1 LSVATVLAV
10 FLIAEPALWLAGV
23 EPLIRRED
31 PSQGF
36 SGLMT
41 VFQRDGERYRT
52 RPSLRPSTFNDQS
65 FLAHKP
71 SNGLRIFCLG
81 GSSAFGFPWD
91 ARASFCGVLADVL
104 HAAYPERTVE
114 VVNVA
119 GISYAMHRLN
129 IVADEM
135 VAYDPDFFIIYSGH
149 NEFIERDFYEALK
162 QRGAVRAGLVHLL
175 AHTRLFSAL
184 RDLRGERH
192 GTADTSGARF
202 GMTVRRDQTRS
213 YSMAEKERV
222 IADYHEGL
230 DRLVTLAQRHGAKV
244 VVATLPC
251 NLRDWRPQASSAA
264 AAEGADHGTRLRAL
278 ATARQNLAAQRFDDA
293 LGELTRAA
301 AEAPIHA
308 ETQFLLGRAHEGL
321 ANWDEARR
329 AYRRACDYDAAPVRR
344 LQGINDAVRTVAQA
358 RGALLVDVERVFEE
372 TSPHGLVGFN
382 LIEDYVHPTLQGHQ
396 LIAWHLWDNMARA
409 GWLGPRAAAS
419 DVFDRVTAARP
430 GVTNEANPVWLFNQG
445 AILENAGHISQA
457 IVKYRQALAVAPG
470 YVGALE
476 NLAILL
482 ARQDDAGET
491 DAVVGRLLQ
500 IDRDN
505 ANGRMLRGDLL
516 RQQARLAEATVE
528 YRRAI
533 ATSPDLS
540 RAYNQLA
547 ATLIMMND
555 LTEAESELNRALG
568 RTPDDVDA
576 HVLLGQVFMRRGAW
590 PQAVEEFQRA
600 LGFDPYSVPALISLG
615 EAYLQRK
622 MYREALERYAE
633 VLRIDPRQPAAHSRV
648 EQLRTL
654 LGTSG

>member
-1 LSVATVLAV
+1 
-10 FLIAEPALWLAGV
+10 
-23 EPLIRRED
+23 
-31 PSQGF
+31 
-36 SGLMT
+36 
-41 VFQRDGERYRT
+41 
-52 RPSLRPSTFNDQS
+52 
-65 FLAHKP
+65 
-71 SNGLRIFCLG
+71 
-81 GSSAFGFPWD
+81 
-91 ARASFCGVLADVL
+91 
-104 HAAYPERTVE
+104 
-114 VVNVA
+114 
-119 GISYAMHRLN
+119 
-129 IVADEM
+129 
-135 VAYDPDFFIIYSGH
+135 
-149 NEFIERDFYEALK
+149 
-162 QRGAVRAGLVHLL
+162 
-175 AHTRLFSAL
+175 
-184 RDLRGERH
+184 
-192 GTADTSGARF
+192 
-202 GMTVRRDQTRS
+202 
-213 YSMAEKERV
+213 
-222 IADYHEGL
+222 
-230 DRLVTLAQRHGAKV
+230 
-244 VVATLPC
+244 
-251 NLRDWRPQASSAA
+251 
-264 AAEGADHGTRLRAL
+264 
-278 ATARQNLAAQRFDDA
+278 
-293 LGELTRAA
+293 
-301 AEAPIHA
+301 
-308 ETQFLLGRAHEGL
+308 LGRAHEGL